1 MNNTEQ
7 GTGQGTGQGTAQGN
21 TVKSSTNFKIWLT
34 LGLFIA
40 IFWSAMQ
47 PSAALAN
54 TDNDASAN
62 AITNGSADSQSQV
75 ASELENIKSQVIKLN
90 RDLFIL
96 EEDLLFP
103 ASTQIAVFVSVDI
116 GRFFTLDSVELK
128 INQQNVAGFL
138 YTQRQR
144 RALEKGGIQKVYM
157 GNLKMGQHQL
167 TAIFTGVDAEGRTV
181 QRAVTHQ
188 FEKTDETVMVE
199 LKLED
204 NESSYRA
211 DVKVEEW
218 VL

>member
-1 MNNTEQ
+1 MNQVEQ
-7 GTGQGTGQGTAQGN
+7 GFLHQN
-21 TVKSSTNFKIWLT
+21 IMIKSVFSKPFMS
-34 LGLFIA
+34 GLLAAIA
-40 IFWSAMQ
+40 LCIAVINPSYANDENAAKVENNIANSA
-47 PSAALAN
+47 
-54 TDNDASAN
+54 
-62 AITNGSADSQSQV
+62 V
-75 ASELENIKSQVIKLN
+75 ASELEDIKSQVIKLN

-103 ASTQIAVFVSVDI
+103 ASTQVAVFVSVDI

-128 INQQNVAGFL
+128 INSENVAGFL

-157 GNLKMGQHQL
+157 GNLKTGQHQL
-167 TAIFTGVDAEGRTV
+167 TAIFTGVDAEGRPV
-181 QRAVTHQ
+181 QRAVNHE
-188 FEKTDETVMVE
+188 FEKTDETVMLE

-204 NESSYRA
+204 NASSYRA